1 MGRTTRLRFNDRQ
14 LFVWSAIAPM
24 LAFYAVWLF
33 FPIAYSFLMSVYD
46 WNPLLPP
53 SRQEFLGLGN
63 YAEALKDPILWTTV
77 RNTLYFAVLSVPLST
92 TFALWLAVL
101 INSARFGAAVWR
113 TLYFTPVVTSMVA
126 ASILWS
132 WVYQPQFGLLNNLA
146 RAINEILGTRLPTQT
161 RWLTD
166 SSLAMPSVVLFSTWK
181 NVGYPMVIF
190 LAGLQSIPVVFYE
203 AAKVDGASRW
213 HLFRHV
219 TLPLLQPTTLFVVV
233 TGIIGAL
240 QVFTQVFIMTRGGP
254 GNSTRVMVYYLYE
267 KAFSAYRF
275 GYASTVAVLL
285 FLIILSL
292 TLVQLRV
299 MRVRWEY

>member
-1 MGRTTRLRFNDRQ
+1 MGKVAGLRVNDRQ
-14 LFVWSAIAPM
+14 LFVCSAIAPM

-53 SRQEFLGLGN
+53 AQQQFVGLRN
-63 YAEALKDPILWTTV
+63 YAEALKDPIFWITV
-77 RNTLYFAVLSVPLST
+77 RNTLYFAVLNVPLST
-92 TFALWLAVL
+92 TFALCLAVL
-101 INSARFGAAVWR
+101 INSVRFGAAVWR

-181 NVGYPMVIF
+181 NLGYPMVIF
-190 LAGLQSIPVVFYE
+190 LAGLQSIPGVFYE

-219 TLPLLQPTTLFVVV
+219 TLPLLQPTVLFVLV

-275 GYASTVAVLL
+275 GYASTVAVVL
-285 FLIILSL
+285 FLIVLSL
-292 TLVQLRV
+292 TLVQLRL

>member
-63 YAEALKDPILWTTV
+63 YAEALKDPILWITV

-92 TFALWLAVL
+92 TLALWLAVL